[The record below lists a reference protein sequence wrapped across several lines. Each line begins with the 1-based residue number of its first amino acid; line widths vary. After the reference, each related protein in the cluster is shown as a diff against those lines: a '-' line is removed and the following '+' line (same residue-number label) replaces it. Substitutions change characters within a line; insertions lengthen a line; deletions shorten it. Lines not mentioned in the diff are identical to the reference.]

1 MASLSL
7 LWRWQLSLDPF
18 TQDTATSHSLLANLL
33 PAPLKSQ
40 APLSPPGLKPYSR
53 SHGLPSSHILS
64 VCTMIQISNPIPSKI
79 LTFTF
84 FLYQIQGQ
92 NSGPN
97 MLYKSPASKAHSQ
110 TRIHSFVFC
119 PNENKYY
126 PNTLQDGGPLDV
138 FFTVYFSLSVL
149 SPRLKPLSAAS
160 TENHIHSAV
169 SCTRSFCNL
178 ESSRHALMIIFTF
191 EQTPMR

>member
-40 APLSPPGLKPYSR
+40 ASLSPPGLKPYSR

-84 FLYQIQGQ
+84 FFY
-92 NSGPN
+92 
-97 MLYKSPASKAHSQ
+97 
-110 TRIHSFVFC
+110 
-119 PNENKYY
+119 
-126 PNTLQDGGPLDV
+126 
-138 FFTVYFSLSVL
+138 
-149 SPRLKPLSAAS
+149 
-160 TENHIHSAV
+160 
-169 SCTRSFCNL
+169 TRSRDRTQGLTCYTRAPLLRRTPKPAFTHL
-178 ESSRHALMIIFTF
+178 YFVLTKTSTTQTLFKMVDHWMFSSLCTSLYLCSH
-191 EQTPMR
+191 QD